1 MDTLFFVFSKIV
13 QFCIEPL
20 NWVVV
25 FTVLSLI
32 FLGLR
37 KPHLCKRFLLFA
49 LVDLLVVGWLPSS
62 GFFLRALEDAAPKLN
77 ATQLSQVSSSEV
89 GGIGGILI
97 LGGAVEAGE
106 ISIDRGE
113 VSIGAAAERVTKAF
127 ELIRKYPNLPFIF
140 SGFSG
145 SLSPRGI
152 SEAEAFKRLVVE
164 QGLPEDLAHY
174 ENRSRNTYENVLYMK
189 PIIGEFGQKNADGTA
204 KPWLLITS
212 ASHMYRS
219 LKIFQKQG
227 IDVIPLPVDY
237 QTGNRLNWG
246 SFDLIRGA
254 QQWSNFLH
262 EAVGLMAY
270 WITGKI
276 D

>member
-1 MDTLFFVFSKIV
+1 MDTLFFIFSKIV

-25 FTVLSLI
+25 FVALSLL

-37 KPHLCKRFLLFA
+37 KDRLCKRFLLFA
-49 LVDLLVVGWLPSS
+49 LVDLLLVGWLPSS
-62 GFFLRALEDAAPKLN
+62 GIFLRALEDAAPKLN
-77 ATQLSQVSSSEV
+77 ATQIAQVSSGDLS
-89 GGIGGILI
+89 GIGGILI
-97 LGGAVEAGE
+97 LGGAIEAGE
-106 ISIDRGE
+106 ISVDRGE

-127 ELIRKYPNLPFIF
+127 ELIRKHPDLPFIF

-145 SLSPRGI
+145 SLLPKGMP
-152 SEAEAFKRLVVE
+152 EADAFKRLVAE
-164 QGLPEDLAHY
+164 QGLPEQLAHY
-174 ENRSRNTYENVLYMK
+174 ENQSRNTYENVLFMK
-189 PIIGEFGQKNADGTA
+189 PMIGEFGLKNADGSP
-204 KPWLLITS
+204 KPWILITS

-219 LKIFQKQG
+219 LKIFEKQG
-227 IDVIPLPVDY
+227 IEVVSLPVDY
-237 QTGNRLNWG
+237 QTSNQLHWA

-262 EAVGLMAY
+262 EAGGLLAY

-276 D
+276 